1 MSRISTIVAVC
12 PCCGQSIKP
21 AARKGAPSFRGYD
34 DFVVAY
40 NAARHAA
47 IDALGE
53 RWYLVPGAS
62 QWARIPAKWAA
73 CKVFGR
79 TSNAPR
85 DQRMPAAQFWPSG
98 TLPIGPEY
106 AAAPDSR
113 ATVPEFR
120 ARVRELADKHR
131 ATVRDMRALHDA
143 CNFSGPGHRGAAYLA
158 YLAKLRT
165 EAATYA
171 RMARFAEAA

>member
-1 MSRISTIVAVC
+1 MSRISAIVAVC
-12 PCCGQSIKP
+12 SCCGQPIKP
-21 AARKGAPSFRGYD
+21 ATRKGAPSFRGYD
-34 DFVVAY
+34 DFVAAY

-79 TSNAPR
+79 VSNAPR
-85 DQRMPAAQFWPSG
+85 DQRLPAAQFWPSG
-98 TLPIGPEY
+98 TLPVGPEY
-106 AAAPDSR
+106 AAPVAP
-113 ATVPEFR
+113 ATVVPAWR
-120 ARVRELADKHR
+120 ARIRELAQRHTSAIAEYRTLWSHMPD
-131 ATVRDMRALHDA
+131 HD
-143 CNFSGPGHRGAAYLA
+143 SAAYFGHV
-158 YLAKLRT
+158 AKLRT

-171 RMARFAEAA
+171 RMVRFAEAA